1 MLNGMWELNAQSML
15 ELYAPWVHELCVQHV
30 AAPSDIICMSRLVQA
45 VSTSAD
51 SPSHSA
57 TMGRGARRCVACD
70 RAGHN
75 ASTCTSKA
83 AQLIRSLREKV
94 GLKRVGQKRKPE
106 GRERATHRLG
116 NTFAKQANKQD
127 LFWRSRW
134 CLRKRRWARLIEEHL
149 WSTVPN
155 VGQWSF
161 ECQDLD
167 CRHLLLTLKM
177 WPGSSRSYL
186 QSLQNAQEW
195 YVHYLNGVHH
205 VLELNARYC
214 QSHMLT
220 FVRAICSFFFQ
231 SYMLSFPSSYMFFY
245 TKTSFFCEK
254 CPYRE
259 WSRSLSWL
267 FSLYHEIK

>member
-1 MLNGMWELNAQSML
+1 MHELHAQWMYELYDQWVL
-15 ELYAPWVHELCVQHV
+15 ELYAQWACLSRAPGKRQEDCPHV
-30 AAPSDIICMSRLVQA
+30 VCRL
-45 VSTSAD
+45 
-51 SPSHSA
+51 
-57 TMGRGARRCVACD
+57 
-70 RAGHN
+70 
-75 ASTCTSKA
+75 
-83 AQLIRSLREKV
+83 
-94 GLKRVGQKRKPE
+94 E

-220 FVRAICSFFFQ
+220 FVRAICSLFFQ

-245 TKTSFFCEK
+245 TKNFFFFFAK
-254 CPYRE
+254 MFKSCPEFGR
-259 WSRSLSWL
+259 L
-267 FSLYHEIK
+267 FAKYAKNCNGKWQNFVLTFAQIWKTNVLHR

>member
-1 MLNGMWELNAQSML
+1 MHELHAQWMYELYDQWVL
-15 ELYAPWVHELCVQHV
+15 ELYAQWACLSRAPGKRQEDCPHV
-30 AAPSDIICMSRLVQA
+30 VCRL
-45 VSTSAD
+45 
-51 SPSHSA
+51 
-57 TMGRGARRCVACD
+57 
-70 RAGHN
+70 
-75 ASTCTSKA
+75 
-83 AQLIRSLREKV
+83 
-94 GLKRVGQKRKPE
+94 E

-220 FVRAICSFFFQ
+220 FVRAICSLFFQ

-245 TKTSFFCEK
+245 TIVFCEK
-254 CPYRE
+254 CSKVDPNSVDCLQKMLKTVMENDRT
-259 WSRSLSWL
+259 LS
-267 FSLYHEIK
+267 